1 MGEIGMQAGPGLARD
16 EQRFRLRVTIHPPRG
31 SVAGHESLRQSRY
44 AGTRPLVRRRR
55 SRIAKNSWEA
65 RVTATILDGRALAQE
80 IRRQVAADIAEL
92 SARSSLVPGLA
103 VVLVGEDPASQVYVR
118 NKENACKAAGMRG
131 TVVRLPEQVREP
143 ELLAAIDRLNADRS
157 VHGILVQ
164 FPVPGHIEERAVVE
178 RVAPQK
184 DVDGFHPF
192 NLGLLARGTPRFVP
206 CTPLGIRELLAHGGI
221 ETRGMHAV
229 VLGRSQIVGK
239 PMALLFLQKGQGGD
253 ATVTVCHTAT
263 RDAASLA
270 RQADLLVVAMGQPER
285 VTADWIK
292 PGAIV
297 IDVGIHRCDDG
308 RLCGDVHF
316 PSAAEVAARITPVPG
331 GVGPMTIAMLLRNTV
346 QAARMSLES
355 NGPHQ
360 QTP

>member
-1 MGEIGMQAGPGLARD
+1 VSAQI
-16 EQRFRLRVTIHPPRG
+16 F
-31 SVAGHESLRQSRY
+31 
-44 AGTRPLVRRRR
+44 
-55 SRIAKNSWEA
+55 
-65 RVTATILDGRALAQE
+65 DGRALARE
-80 IRRQVAADIAEL
+80 IRRQVAADVALL
-92 SARSSLVPGLA
+92 SARSSVVPGLA
-103 VVLVGEDPASQVYVR
+103 VVLVGDEPASQVYVR
-118 NKENACKAAGMRG
+118 NKESACNAAGISG
-131 TVVRLPEQVREP
+131 NVVRLPEKVREV
-143 ELLAAIDRLNADRS
+143 ELLAAIDRLNADS
-157 VHGILVQ
+157 AVHGILVQ
-164 FPVPGHIEERAVVE
+164 LPLPAHIDERAVTE
-178 RVAPQK
+178 RVAPKK

-206 CTPLGIRELLAHGGI
+206 CTPLGIRELLAHNGI

-239 PMALLFLQKGQGGD
+239 PMALLLMQKGKGGD

-263 RDAASLA
+263 RDAAAMA

-297 IDVGIHRCDDG
+297 IDVGIHRRDDG

-316 PSAAEVAARITPVPG
+316 QSAVKVAAQITPVPG

-346 QAARMSLES
+346 QAARMSLET
-355 NGPHQ
+355 NGPGHQ
-360 QTP
+360 TS